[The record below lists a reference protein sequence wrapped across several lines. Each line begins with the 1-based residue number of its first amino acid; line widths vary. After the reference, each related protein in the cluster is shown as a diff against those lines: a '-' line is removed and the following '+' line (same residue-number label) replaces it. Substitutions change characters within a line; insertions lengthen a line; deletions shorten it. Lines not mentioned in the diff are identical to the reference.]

1 MMESREDLVSLIE
14 HVIEDARDVARRLEE
29 GGLPATPPGRA
40 DYVRRGLSQ
49 ELGEL
54 AGLRAHA
61 PEVTKDVTKATRQGL
76 AALRELGTAVACAQ
90 LKAEIERSA
99 LKGPAVRRTSAARI
113 WRLEGERYRSR
124 VSNAPVGCREFH
136 AMQAYYAGVRDFLR
150 AEVLRGITVEPGE
163 ELRMVADRSDERSAG
178 DYGS

>member
-1 MMESREDLVSLIE
+1 MRESSRDLVSL
-14 HVIEDARDVARRLEE
+14 VSPAIEDVRDAVRRLEE
-29 GGLPATPPGRA
+29 RRLPATPAGRA
-40 DYVRRGLSQ
+40 DDVRRSLSQ

-54 AGLRAHA
+54 AGLRARA

-99 LKGPAVRRTSAARI
+99 LKGPAVHRTSAARI

-150 AEVLRGITVEPGE
+150 AEVLKPTAGNVGFRPCSQLRAEGDGE
-163 ELRMVADRSDERSAG
+163 VAV
-178 DYGS
+178 